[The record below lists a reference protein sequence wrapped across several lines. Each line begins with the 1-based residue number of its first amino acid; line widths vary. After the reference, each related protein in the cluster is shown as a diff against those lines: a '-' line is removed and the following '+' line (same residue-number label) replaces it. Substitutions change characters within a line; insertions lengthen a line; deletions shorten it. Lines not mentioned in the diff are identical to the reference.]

1 MPRGPASRGVS
12 GHRRPAGGALG
23 GLMGTEPERPCPCTR
38 LQDAEVA
45 PERHEGSRAGKWHN
59 QSFQKDRRQSKDG
72 LGRPRVWSQDTGKG
86 PAAKPGRKGSH
97 LD

>member
-1 MPRGPASRGVS
+1 
-12 GHRRPAGGALG
+12 
-23 GLMGTEPERPCPCTR
+23 MGTEPERPSRCAGQTRTPCTR
-38 LQDAEVA
+38 QQDAEVA

-86 PAAKPGRKGSH
+86 TAAKPGRKGSH